1 MILRRFDLS
10 SFSREIKTFLYK
22 WNYTTEKMVK
32 GLWARILRRF
42 IDTSI
47 DTRFMFTACVLRV
60 NSCNRRKKYKREK
73 TFTKKVIVSPSR
85 ITLSYHPLI
94 SPSPITL
101 LYHPLISPSP
111 ITLLYHPLV
120 WTPPTLKSFL
130 WRSRIYLCLGT
141 WHFGRHNQPFF

>member
-1 MILRRFDLS
+1 MKLYNRRYGKRS
-10 SFSREIKTFLYK
+10 MPERRGE
-22 WNYTTEKMVK
+22 
-32 GLWARILRRF
+32 ARILRRF

-94 SPSPITL
+94 SPSHITLSYHPLISPSHITLSYHPLVSPSHITL

-120 WTPPTLKSFL
+120 WTPPPPSKVFSEEVEY
-130 WRSRIYLCLGT
+130 IYV
-141 WHFGRHNQPFF
+141 